1 MRTLTICFLL
11 LLSGCAAIRPDGKLE
26 LRHPADIYTYN
37 PKFPVFNEGCKE
49 VYSTTYAYARWHYH
63 NRDYFLYPTED
74 VLRCADYSQDP
85 AYREMWHIWGITVLF
100 LSAPYVFG
108 GSTFTSININ

>member
-1 MRTLTICFLL
+1 MRVFALCFLL
-11 LLSGCAAIRPDGKLE
+11 ILSGCAAIGSDGKLE

-37 PKFPVFNEGCKE
+37 PKFPVFNEGCN
-49 VYSTTYAYARWHYH
+49 VIYTTTYVYARWHYH

-85 AYREMWHIWGITVLF
+85 EYREMWHIWGLSALF
-100 LSAPYVFG
+100 LGAPYVFG
-108 GSTFTSININ
+108 GTTAVSLTL